1 MRGVPRF
8 EPFPAIRY
16 APDTDHLAVIA
27 PPYDVLTAADRAA
40 LAARSPHNIVR
51 IDVPVDERYDQARDY
66 LAAWRAD
73 GTLVTDPTPTFSV
86 YRMTF
91 TDEVGRAHAT
101 TGVIGALELMRPGDG
116 DVLPHERTTPKAK
129 SDRLQLLRATDAN
142 TSAVWGLSLAKGLAS
157 LVDTNTTTEPLVDV
171 IDEDSVRHQLW
182 RISTPGSIDAI
193 AALVGSAPVVIADGH
208 HRYDTCLTYRDERR
222 AENSHHPGPYD
233 LTLAFIVELA
243 PGQLNVEAIHR
254 IVGGLPPGIDIA
266 SVLASHF
273 ELAPAGEVQASIV
286 SRMTERGA
294 LCLVHPDGSGTFLTP
309 RADAFA
315 DVADLDTARLD
326 AALAGINHDLVFQH
340 GVAAVVDAVTSGRA
354 PAGVLLRPV
363 PVDTIEAFAHRRE
376 LMPPKSTF
384 FAPKPKT
391 GLVLRSLS

>member
-16 APDTDHLAVIA
+16 AADVDYAAVIA

-51 IDVPVDERYDQARDY
+51 IDVPVDERYDEARAY
-66 LAAWRAD
+66 LDEWRAD
-73 GTLVTDPTPTFSV
+73 GTLVTDPTPTFSA

-91 TDEVGRAHAT
+91 TDEVGTVHVT
-101 TGVIGALELMRPGDG
+101 TGVIGALELMRPGEG

-142 TSAVWGLSLAKGLAS
+142 TSAVWGLSLAKGLAP
-157 LVDTNTTTEPLVDV
+157 LLEADMTEPFVDV
-171 IDEDSVRHQLW
+171 VDDDAVRHQLW
-182 RISTPGSIDAI
+182 RISAGDSIDAI

-222 AENSHHPGPYD
+222 AANPVPGPYD
-233 LTLAFIVELA
+233 LTLACVVELA
-243 PGQLNVEAIHR
+243 PGQLHVEAIHR
-254 IVGGLPPGIDIA
+254 LIDGLVPGTDIA
-266 SVLASHF
+266 KVLASHF
-273 ELAPAGEVQASIV
+273 ELALAGEVDASIV
-286 SRMTERGA
+286 ARMVERGA
-294 LCLVHPDGSGTFLTP
+294 LCLVHPDGRGTFLTP
-309 RADAFA
+309 RAGAFSG
-315 DVADLDTARLD
+315 VADLDTARLD
-326 AALAGINHDLVFQH
+326 AALAGIAHDLVFQH
-340 GVAAVVDAVTSGRA
+340 GVAEIVDAVTSGRA

-363 PVDTIEAFAHRRE
+363 PVSTIEEFAHRRE

-384 FAPKPKT
+384 FSPKPKT
-391 GLVLRSLS
+391 GLVLRSLA

>member
-16 APDTDHLAVIA
+16 APDTDYAAVIA
-27 PPYDVLTAADRAA
+27 PPYDVLSAADRAA

-51 IDVPVDERYDQARDY
+51 IDVPVDDRYDEARGY
-66 LAAWRAD
+66 LDAWRAD
-73 GTLVTDPTPTFSV
+73 ATLTTDPTPTFSA

-91 TDEVGRAHAT
+91 TDEAGTVHAT
-101 TGVIGALELMRPGDG
+101 IGVIGALELMRPGEG

-142 TSAVWGLSLAKGLAS
+142 TSAVWGLSLAKGLAA
-157 LVDTNTTTEPLVDV
+157 LVEADTTAEPLVDV
-171 IDEDSVRHQLW
+171 VDEDSVRHQLW
-182 RISTPGSIDAI
+182 QISAAESTEAI
-193 AALVGSAPVVIADGH
+193 ATLVGSAPVVIADGH

-222 AENSHHPGPYD
+222 AANIGRPGPYD
-233 LTLAFIVELA
+233 LTLAFVVELA
-243 PGQLNVEAIHR
+243 PEQLNVEAIHR
-254 IVGGLPPGIDIA
+254 LVSGLAAGTDIA
-266 SVLASHF
+266 EVLASRF
-273 ELAPAGEVQASIV
+273 ELAPAGEVRASIV
-286 SRMTERGA
+286 SRMVERGA
-294 LCLVHPDGSGTFLTP
+294 LCLVHPDGTGTFLTP

-326 AALAGINHDLVFQH
+326 ATLADIAHDLVFQH
-340 GVAAVVDAVTSGRA
+340 GVMAIVNAVTSGRA

-363 PVDTIEAFAHRRE
+363 PVATIESFAHRRE

-391 GLVLRSLS
+391 GLVVRSLS

>member
-66 LAAWRAD
+66 LDAWRAD
-73 GTLVTDPTPTFSV
+73 ATLVTDLTPTFSV

-91 TDEVGRAHAT
+91 TDEAGTVHAT

-142 TSAVWGLSLAKGLAS
+142 TSAVWGLSLAKGLAA
-157 LVDTNTTTEPLVDV
+157 LVEVDTNAEPLVDV
-171 IDEDSVRHQLW
+171 VDEASVRHQLW
-182 RISTPGSIDAI
+182 RISAPGSMNAI

-208 HRYDTCLTYRDERR
+208 HRYDTCRTYREERR
-222 AENSHHPGPYD
+222 AGNGKRPGPYD
-233 LTLAFIVELA
+233 LTLAFVVELA

-254 IVGGLPPGIDIA
+254 LIGGLPPGTDVA
-266 SVLASHF
+266 KVLASHF
-273 ELAPAGEVQASIV
+273 ELSPAGGPDASIV
-286 SRMTERGA
+286 ARMVERGA
-294 LCLVHPDGSGTFLTP
+294 LCLVHPDGTETFLTP
-309 RADAFA
+309 RAGAFA
-315 DVADLDTARLD
+315 GVADLDTSRLD
-326 AALAGINHDLVFQH
+326 AALAGIPHDLVFQH
-340 GVAAVVDAVTSGRA
+340 GVRAIVNAVTSGQA

-363 PVDTIEAFAHRRE
+363 PVATIEAFAHRRE

>member
-16 APDTDHLAVIA
+16 APDVEYAAVIA

-51 IDVPVDERYDQARDY
+51 IDVPVDDRYDEARGY
-66 LAAWRAD
+66 LDAWRAD
-73 GTLVTDPTPTFSV
+73 ATLVTDPTPSFSA

-91 TDEVGRAHAT
+91 TDEVGTVHAT
-101 TGVIGALELMRPGDG
+101 TGVIGALELMRPGEG

-142 TSAVWGLSLAKGLAS
+142 TSAVWGLSLAKGLAA
-157 LVDTNTTTEPLVDV
+157 LVEADTTVKPLVDV
-171 IDEDSVRHQLW
+171 VDEDGVRHQLW
-182 RISTPGSIDAI
+182 RISTKESMEAI
-193 AALVGSAPVVIADGH
+193 ATLVGSAPVVIADGH

-222 AENSHHPGPYD
+222 AVNGMRPGPHD
-233 LTLAFIVELA
+233 LTLAFVVELA

-254 IVGGLPPGIDIA
+254 LVGGLAPGTDLA
-266 SVLASHF
+266 EVLASHF
-273 ELAPAGEVQASIV
+273 ELEPAGEVQASIV
-286 SRMTERGA
+286 SRMVERGA
-294 LCLVHPDGSGTFLTP
+294 LCLVHPDGTGTFLTP
-309 RADAFA
+309 RAGAFA
-315 DVADLDTARLD
+315 GVADLDTARLD
-326 AALAGINHDLVFQH
+326 AALAGIAHDVVFQH
-340 GVAAVVDAVTSGRA
+340 GVMAIVDAVTSGRA

-363 PVDTIEAFAHRRE
+363 PVATIESFAHRRE